1 MSAAQGVGEW
11 LCFSD
16 CSSALILGGPLIERK
31 AKVMNASQP
40 TDHAGASDRIRA
52 AVANNPRKMTLQL
65 ARDLGVPEVEV
76 IRAFPIDRVME
87 LDIARW
93 EDLLRSLEALGS
105 VRVLVSNGATTIEV
119 DGQFGGFSTAGEFFN
134 VQTESLDMHMRWR
147 QLAAMFAVEKP
158 GHMDGTAT
166 RSIQFFDQTGAAALK
181 IFLNFGGPIL
191 PEREKLFVELRTK
204 FKR

>member
-1 MSAAQGVGEW
+1 MTEQA
-11 LCFSD
+11 
-16 CSSALILGGPLIERK
+16 
-31 AKVMNASQP
+31 
-40 TDHAGASDRIRA
+40 DRIRA
-52 AVANNPRKMTLQL
+52 AVEKNPRKMTLQL

-76 IRAFPIDRVME
+76 IRAFPSDRVME

-93 EDLLRSLEALGS
+93 EELLTSFEAFGP

-134 VQTESLDMHMRWR
+134 VQTDSLDMHIRWE
-147 QLAAMFAVEKP
+147 QLAAAFAVEKP

-166 RSIQFFDQTGAAALK
+166 RSVQFFDQTGAAALK
-181 IFLNFGGPIL
+181 VFLNFGGPIP
-191 PEREKLFVELRTK
+191 PEREARFVELRET